1 MFLIHEG
8 QGRTPLLIHEG
19 PLRGTKNGNG
29 NTFVRG
35 GHGGPRRTATAE
47 LQLQLLFVHEGP
59 RRTAKY
65 TSIYPRRILRA
76 TKNGN
81 GNTFVR
87 GGHGG
92 PRRTATAELQLQLLF
107 VHEGPRRTAKYTSI
121 YPRRILRATKNGN
134 GNTFVRG
141 GRGGPRR
148 TATAEL
154 QLQLLFVHE
163 GPRRTAKYTSFD
175 PRRILRAT
183 KNGNGNTFV
192 RGGRG
197 GPRRTATAELQ
208 LQLLFVHEGPRR
220 TAKYTSIYPRRILR
234 ATKNG
239 NGNTFVR
246 GGRGGPRRTAFV
258 VAADR
263 GRRA

>member
-1 MFLIHEG
+1 MPLSSKFRVVVFLIHEG
-8 QGRTPLLIHEG
+8 PRRTATSFG
-19 PLRGTKNGNG
+19 PRRGTKNGNG

-59 RRTAKY
+59 
-65 TSIYPRRILRA
+65 LR
-76 TKNGN
+76 G
-81 GNTFVR
+81 
-87 GGHGG
+87 
-92 PRRTATAELQLQLLF
+92 
-107 VHEGPRRTAKYTSI
+107 
-121 YPRRILRATKNGN
+121 TKNGN

-163 GPRRTAKYTSFD
+163 A
-175 PRRILRAT
+175 
-183 KNGNGNTFV
+183 
-192 RGGRG
+192 
-197 GPRRTATAELQ
+197 
-208 LQLLFVHEGPRR
+208 PRR
-220 TAKYTSIYPRRILR
+220 TAKYTSIYPRRSR
-234 ATKNG
+234 RTTKNG

-246 GGRGGPRRTAFV
+246 GGHGGPRRTAFV

-263 GRRA
+263 GRRARESGERRPDSARGRVKERRENTFAWHTQGRELSGGGWLYGDWECQASICNQAQE